1 MKLKDFYHLSV
12 PGDGDCFFH
21 AVTAIL
27 HFDKNPVLKHTKD
40 PNKVKN
46 IKFNLG
52 KESMALRRRVVDW
65 LKNNL
70 DYVVK
75 GIGLTIRMEI
85 EETVQNEVAIA
96 EEKDI
101 DPDYTTVDEYLEYMN
116 KGGTYAGQIEIYAV
130 CELLQRNLR
139 VFTSKNSKDHN
150 ETLKNIGLGYELKD
164 ISYSSLPSSKDI
176 YLYHNF
182 GKKGVTKGRHHFEP
196 LIPRKIIK
204 IEISEEKKSTGGIRK
219 VHKQTRK
226 VQKPVKQTRKVQK
239 PVKQTRKVQKPVK
252 QTRKVQKPVPR
263 RTQRPVP
270 RRTQRPV
277 PRRTQRPVPRRT
289 QRPVPRRTQRSTPRR
304 TQRSVPRRTQRS
316 VPRRT
321 QRSVPRRTQRS
332 VPRRTQRSV
341 PRRTQRKEERK
352 RIITRKKK

>member
-21 AVTAIL
+21 SIASVL
-27 HFDKNPVLKHTKD
+27 HFEKNPVLKHTKD
-40 PNKVKN
+40 PKKVKN

-52 KESMALRRRVVDW
+52 KESKAIRRSVVDW

-85 EETVQNEVAIA
+85 EEVVQNEKNRV
-96 EEKDI
+96 EGKDI
-101 DPDYTTVDEYLEYMN
+101 DPNYTTIDEYINFMN
-116 KGGTYAGQIEIYAV
+116 KGGTYAGQIEIYAI

-139 VFTSKNSKDHN
+139 VFTSKNANDHN
-150 ETLKNIGLGYELKD
+150 ERLKNIGLGYELKD
-164 ISYSSLPSSKDI
+164 LSYSTLPSSKDI

-182 GKKGVTKGRHHFEP
+182 GKGVSDGKHHFEP

-219 VHKQTRK
+219 VQKPTSPRK
-226 VQKPVKQTRKVQK
+226 VQKPVKPIRRVQKPVKQTRRVQK
-239 PVKQTRKVQKPVK
+239 PVKQVRRVQKPVK
-252 QTRKVQKPVPR
+252 QVR
-263 RTQRPVP
+263 RTQRS
-270 RRTQRPV
+270 T
-277 PRRTQRPVPRRT
+277 
-289 QRPVPRRTQRSTPRR
+289 PRRTQRSTPRR

-332 VPRRTQRSV
+332 VPRRTR
-341 PRRTQRKEERK
+341 RKEVRRRITTRRK
-352 RIITRKKK
+352 NKQLQK

>member
-21 AVTAIL
+21 AVTSIL
-27 HFDKNPVLKHTKD
+27 HFEKNPVLKHTKD
-40 PNKVKN
+40 PKKVKN

-85 EETVQNEVAIA
+85 EDAVQNEVAIA
-96 EEKDI
+96 EEKDR
-101 DPDYTTVDEYLEYMN
+101 DPAYTTVDEYLEYMN
-116 KGGTYAGQIEIYAV
+116 TGGTYAGQIEIYAV

-139 VFTSKNSKDHN
+139 VFTSKNPKNHN
-150 ETLKNIGLGYELKD
+150 ERLNNIGLGYELID
-164 ISYSSLPSSKDI
+164 LSYSTLPSSKDI

-182 GKKGVTKGRHHFEP
+182 GKKGVTKGKHHFEP
-196 LIPRKIIK
+196 LIPRKIIQLEK
-204 IEISEEKKSTGGIRK
+204 SSEKKSTGGIRK
-219 VHKQTRK
+219 VQKQTRR
-226 VQKPVKQTRKVQK
+226 VQKPVKQTRRVQK
-239 PVKQTRKVQKPVK
+239 PVKQT
-252 QTRKVQKPVPR
+252 R

-270 RRTQRPV
+270 RRTHRSLPRRTPRPV
-277 PRRTQRPVPRRT
+277 PRRTPRPVPRRT
-289 QRPVPRRTQRSTPRR
+289 PRPVPRRTPRPVPRR
-304 TQRSVPRRTQRS
+304 NHRPVPRRTPRP

-321 QRSVPRRTQRS
+321 R
-332 VPRRTQRSV
+332 
-341 PRRTQRKEERK
+341 RKEVRR
-352 RIITRKKK
+352 RITTRRKK

>member
-21 AVTAIL
+21 SIASIL
-27 HFDKNPVLKHTKD
+27 HFEKNPILKHTND
-40 PNKVKN
+40 PKKVKN

-70 DYVVK
+70 NYVVK

-85 EETVQNEVAIA
+85 EEAVQNEVAIA
-96 EEKDI
+96 EEKDT
-101 DPDYTTVDEYLEYMN
+101 DPDYTTVDEYLEYMG
-116 KGGTYAGQIEIYAV
+116 KRGTYAGQIEIYAV

-164 ISYSSLPSSKDI
+164 ISYSALPSSKDI

-204 IEISEEKKSTGGIRK
+204 LEKSSEKKSTGGIRK
-219 VHKQTRK
+219 GQKVVKPTRK
-226 VQKPVKQTRKVQK
+226 IP
-239 PVKQTRKVQKPVK
+239 
-252 QTRKVQKPVPR
+252 
-263 RTQRPVP
+263 
-270 RRTQRPV
+270 
-277 PRRTQRPVPRRT
+277 
-289 QRPVPRRTQRSTPRR
+289 S
-304 TQRSVPRRTQRS
+304 
-316 VPRRT
+316 
-321 QRSVPRRTQRS
+321 S

-341 PRRTQRKEERK
+341 PRRTQRKEVK
-352 RIITRKKK
+352 RRITTRKKK

>member
-21 AVTAIL
+21 AVVSIL
-27 HFDKNPVLKHTKD
+27 HFEKNPVLKHTRD
-40 PNKVKN
+40 PKKIKN
-46 IKFNLG
+46 IKFNLE
-52 KESMALRRRVVDW
+52 KESKALRRRVVDW

-85 EETVQNEVAIA
+85 EETVQNEVDTA
-96 EEKDI
+96 EENDR
-101 DPDYTTVDEYLEYMN
+101 DPAYTTVDEYLKYMG

-139 VFTSKNSKDHN
+139 VFTSKNPKDQN
-150 ETLKNIGLGYELKD
+150 ERLNNIGLGYELKD
-164 ISYSSLPSSKDI
+164 LSYSTLPSSKDI

-204 IEISEEKKSTGGIRK
+204 LEKSEEKKSTGGIRK
-219 VHKQTRK
+219 VQKQTRR
-226 VQKPVKQTRKVQK
+226 VQKPVKPTRKTQRSA
-239 PVKQTRKVQKPVK
+239 PIRNTQRSAPIRKIPSSVPRR
-252 QTRKVQKPVPR
+252 THRSVPR
-263 RTQRPVP
+263 RTQRKEV
-270 RRTQRPV
+270 
-277 PRRTQRPVPRRT
+277 
-289 QRPVPRRTQRSTPRR
+289 RR
-304 TQRSVPRRTQRS
+304 TQRSVPRRTQLS

-341 PRRTQRKEERK
+341 PRRTQRKEVK
-352 RIITRKKK
+352 RRITTRKKK

>member
-85 EETVQNEVAIA
+85 EEAVQNEVAIA

-239 PVKQTRKVQKPVK
+239 PVKQTRKVQKPV
-252 QTRKVQKPVPR
+252 PR

-277 PRRTQRPVPRRT
+277 PRRTQRPV
-289 QRPVPRRTQRSTPRR
+289 PRR

-341 PRRTQRKEERK
+341 PRRTQRSVPRRAQRSVPRRTQRKEERK

>member
-21 AVTAIL
+21 SIASIL
-27 HFDKNPVLKHTKD
+27 HFEKNPVLKHTKD
-40 PNKVKN
+40 HKKIKN
-46 IKFNLG
+46 IQFNLG

-85 EETVQNEVAIA
+85 EEAVQNEVDTA
-96 EEKDI
+96 EENDR
-101 DPDYTTVDEYLEYMN
+101 DPAYTTVDEYLEYMG

-139 VFTSKNSKDHN
+139 VFTSKNPKDQN
-150 ETLKNIGLGYELKD
+150 ERLNNIGLGYELKD
-164 ISYSSLPSSKDI
+164 LSYSTLPSSKDI

-204 IEISEEKKSTGGIRK
+204 LEKSEEKKSTGGIRK
-219 VHKQTRK
+219 VQKQTRR
-226 VQKPVKQTRKVQK
+226 VQKPVKPIRKIPSSV
-239 PVKQTRKVQKPVK
+239 
-252 QTRKVQKPVPR
+252 
-263 RTQRPVP
+263 
-270 RRTQRPV
+270 
-277 PRRTQRPVPRRT
+277 
-289 QRPVPRRTQRSTPRR
+289 PRR

-316 VPRRT
+316 APIRKTQRPVSRRVERAVPRTPRKEVRRT

-341 PRRTQRKEERK
+341 PRRTQRKEVK
-352 RIITRKKK
+352 RRITTRKKK